1 MPEKGQ
7 RLPCFLAIDST
18 GFFYLHGTISYLAK
32 PCIKLCVGE
41 LHKYINRGKVRM
53 NTKRR
58 GREEATISFQPVI
71 FEWIESKRGYQN
83 RSSFVNAIIAEKMKS
98 DAPV

>member
-1 MPEKGQ
+1 
-7 RLPCFLAIDST
+7 
-18 GFFYLHGTISYLAK
+18 
-32 PCIKLCVGE
+32 
-41 LHKYINRGKVRM
+41 M

-83 RSSFVNAIIAEKMKS
+83 RSSFVNAIIAEKMES
-98 DAPV
+98 EQNV

>member
-1 MPEKGQ
+1 VSY
-7 RLPCFLAIDST
+7 RATLAEEWT
-18 GFFYLHGTISYLAK
+18 
-32 PCIKLCVGE
+32 
-41 LHKYINRGKVRM
+41 M

-98 DAPV
+98 EETV